1 MKDSSHF
8 SLESMLCFD
17 VYAANLA
24 FGRLYKP
31 MLDELGV
38 TYPQFLV
45 LTLLWREDGQSVGI
59 ISAGLGLDSST
70 LTPLLKR
77 LEQAGLVDRK
87 RDTHDERR
95 VRVSLTEAGRAL
107 QGPARDVLKRIGE
120 SHGLSQAEVEG
131 LQALLW
137 RLRRSLA
144 SAAG

>member
-1 MKDSSHF
+1 
-8 SLESMLCFD
+8 MLCFD

-45 LTLLWREDGQSVGI
+45 LTSLWQEDGQSVGI

-87 RDTHDERR
+87 RDTDDERR
-95 VRVSLTEAGRAL
+95 VRVSLTDAGRAL
-107 QGPARDVLKRIGE
+107 QKPARGVLKRISE
-120 SHGLSQAEVEG
+120 SHGLSLAEVES
-131 LQALLW
+131 LQSLLW
-137 RLRRSLA
+137 RLRRALA

>member
-1 MKDSSHF
+1 
-8 SLESMLCFD
+8 MLCFD